1 MDVVASLKH
10 QLIVS
15 CQAAADEPL
24 HGLQH
29 MAAMARSAVEGG
41 AGGLRINSAVDI
53 AAVRQVTDLP
63 IIGIEKHKHPEYGVV
78 ITPDFDAAR
87 RIVAAGANIVALDAT
102 TRLYPTVDLLR
113 ALIDR
118 IHTEL
123 RVPVMADISCVED
136 AALAQDAGA
145 DLLATTLSGYTR
157 HGRPALPGPD
167 FDLIRELAKTMRLPV
182 IAEGRF
188 EQPAAVARAFAEG
201 AYAVVVGSAITR
213 PQLITRRFAEAA
225 QPRSGAQH
233 YFDAVSTVL
242 AQVAA
247 SEHAAIQRAADRV
260 TQAIASGRMLY
271 LFGTGHS
278 HMMAEEGHFRAGG
291 LAPVCPILIAGF
303 MLHESSAA
311 STRLERTPGVVT
323 AALER
328 YPLRDGDALIIF
340 SNSGVNAA
348 PVEMAKT
355 GKERGLAVIA
365 VQSNAYAA
373 QIKPGALGAKLGD
386 YADVIIDNHLP
397 PGDTL
402 VGVGETGLKTGAG
415 STVVGAFI
423 LNALLT
429 EVIERLS
436 QKGETPPIFISA
448 NLPGADAH
456 NDRLF
461 AEYRTRNPHL

>member
-1 MDVVASLKH
+1 MDRIASLKH

-15 CQAAADEPL
+15 CQASEDEPL
-24 HGLQH
+24 HGLQY
-29 MAAMARSAVEGG
+29 MTAMARAAVEGG
-41 AGGLRINSAVDI
+41 AGGLRVNGMEDI

-63 IIGIEKHKHPEYGVV
+63 IIGIDKHKHPEYGVV
-78 ITPDFDAAR
+78 ITPDFDAAQ
-87 RIVAAGANIVALDAT
+87 RIVAAGADIVALDAT
-102 TRLYPTVDLLR
+102 TRLYSTVDSLR
-113 ALIDR
+113 ALLDR
-118 IHTEL
+118 IRAEL
-123 RVPVMADISCVED
+123 NVPVMADISGVED

-157 HGRPALPGPD
+157 HGRPAMPGPD
-167 FDLIRELAKTMRLPV
+167 FELIRELAQTMHLPV

-188 EQPAAVARAFAEG
+188 EQPADVARAFAEG

-233 YFDAVSTVL
+233 YFDGVSTVL
-242 AQVAA
+242 AQVGA
-247 SEHAAIQRAADRV
+247 SEHAAILRAADLV
-260 TQAIASGRMLY
+260 TQAIASGGMLY

-291 LAPVCPILIAGF
+291 LAPVCPILVSGL
-303 MLHESSAA
+303 MLHESSTA

-328 YPLRDGDALIIF
+328 YPLRTGDAIVIF

-348 PVEMAKT
+348 PVEMAKV
-355 GKERGLAVIA
+355 GKARGLSVIA
-365 VQSNAYAA
+365 VQSNAYAM
-373 QIKPGALGAKLGD
+373 QTKPGALGAKLGD

-402 VGVGETGLKTGAG
+402 VAVGKTGLKTGAG

-436 QKGETPPIFISA
+436 STGDTPPIFISA
-448 NLPGADAH
+448 NLPEADAH
-456 NDRLF
+456 NERLY
-461 AEYRTRNPHL
+461 ADYRARNPHL